1 MTQIYIGIM
10 TADAIGIGLVVHRA
24 NGAEHPEEYFTTF
37 LCLFLVL
44 FTTSGANPFPVSF
57 SFLLL
62 FLLLFPFHRR
72 WRGDHL

>member
-1 MTQIYIGIM
+1 MLGGSAGGWLSDKFGGAVVTQIYIGIM

-57 SFLLL
+57 SF
-62 FLLLFPFHRR
+62 
-72 WRGDHL
+72 